1 MTALNLSAAGVAAS
15 AKPARKTADR
25 AVRKAKAKV
34 NVRARKQGFGAKTI
48 KRAVPKK
55 FLIQLRARDNEF
67 GVSEETFVRLMEELA
82 LNQTE
87 LVHKALRNLAKEIL
101 PAYEDDNGPLTD
113 EQHVAIRKMSGME
126 ITEADLNSPLFK

>member
-1 MTALNLSAAGVAAS
+1 MTAHTLHTAGVDAGKKTVGKS
-15 AKPARKTADR
+15 ADKP
-25 AVRKAKAKV
+25 VRKA
-34 NVRARKQGFGAKTI
+34 RSPQFG
-48 KRAVPKK
+48 KRQTAAPAGTAPKK

-67 GVSEETFVRLMEELA
+67 GVSEATFSRLMDELA

-126 ITEADLNSPLFK
+126 ITDADLDSPLFK

>member
-1 MTALNLSAAGVAAS
+1 MTALNLSAAGVAAG
-15 AKPARKTADR
+15 AKPVRKTADKP
-25 AVRKAKAKV
+25 VRKAKV
-34 NVRARKQGFGAKTI
+34 NAQAHKRGYVAKTTE
-48 KRAVPKK
+48 RAAPKK

-67 GVSEETFVRLMEELA
+67 GVSEETFARLMDELA

-113 EQHVAIRKMSGME
+113 EQHVAIRKMSGMD
-126 ITEADLNSPLFK
+126 ITDADLDSPLFK

>member
-15 AKPARKTADR
+15 AKSARKTADK
-25 AVRKAKAKV
+25 AVRKTKV
-34 NVRARKQGFGAKTI
+34 NVRARKLGFGAKTTERI
-48 KRAVPKK
+48 APKK